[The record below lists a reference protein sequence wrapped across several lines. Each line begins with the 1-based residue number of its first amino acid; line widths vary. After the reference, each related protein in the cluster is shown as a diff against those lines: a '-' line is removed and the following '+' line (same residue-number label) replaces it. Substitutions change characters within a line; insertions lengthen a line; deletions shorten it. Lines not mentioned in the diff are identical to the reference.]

1 MYGNYFQ
8 FWKNVLIQQFFLFF
22 TFSLFLFSFLDS
34 TSLVDR
40 ALHPSWPTLLLLIL
54 AVILKLGLPF
64 QLLPRTVTE
73 KKTMV
78 RNCCRS
84 GVLLYFLPLLSLA
97 TFSHQFFFFL
107 LFYFMIT
114 YEDNKAPLRLNV
126 TVRFLVVVFIRIL
139 LILPW
144 EEAEKICFKIQCA
157 LIECSHL
164 SIASRS
170 GTEHYLLWNINV
182 CLLWLDLSYLKV
194 LLNQK
199 LVWAS
204 FS

>member
-1 MYGNYFQ
+1 MDTKEVKKYINFAVFYLF
-8 FWKNVLIQQFFLFF
+8 LCLFF
-22 TFSLFLFSFLDS
+22 NFPLDS

-97 TFSHQFFFFL
+97 TFSHQFFFFYFIF
-107 LFYFMIT
+107 FYDHIWRQQS
-114 YEDNKAPLRLNV
+114 P
-126 TVRFLVVVFIRIL
+126 I
-139 LILPW
+139 
-144 EEAEKICFKIQCA
+144 EAECNCQISSCSFYQNFANSAMRRGRKFCFKIQCA

-182 CLLWLDLSYLKV
+182 CLLWLELYLKV